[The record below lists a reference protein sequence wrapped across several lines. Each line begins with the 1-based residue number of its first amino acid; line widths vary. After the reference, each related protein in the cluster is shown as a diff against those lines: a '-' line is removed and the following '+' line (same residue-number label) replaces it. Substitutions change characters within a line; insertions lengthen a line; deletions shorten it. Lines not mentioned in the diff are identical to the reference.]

1 MIVMLAAHHG
11 PNILT
16 VVLYTRPFLLQVYG
30 EATLVF
36 PLLVAET
43 FARVYRE
50 PPVFQPAPNAS
61 HTESSRDS
69 SQ

>member
-1 MIVMLAAHHG
+1 MIILLATDHG

-16 VVLYTRPFLLQVYG
+16 AVLYTRPFLLQVYG

-50 PPVFQPAPNAS
+50 PPVFQSAPDTS
-61 HTESSRDS
+61 HTESSQDS